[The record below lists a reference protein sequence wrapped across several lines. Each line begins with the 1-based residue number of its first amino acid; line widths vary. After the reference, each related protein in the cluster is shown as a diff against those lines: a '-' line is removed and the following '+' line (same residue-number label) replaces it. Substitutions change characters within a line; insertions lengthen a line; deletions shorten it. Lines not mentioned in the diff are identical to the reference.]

1 MAARNKYFAYSAYGS
16 AFGGVITRPSP
27 LTIPTQAMASL
38 SPSGGY
44 GTSSVENFGINGLAS
59 IRKATTT
66 VQGDGKQTEVTVT
79 IEDADLAGVMQ
90 FGRIVMHLTCTA
102 DPQGAESHISPIG
115 STIEGL
121 RVNGSSID
129 LVNKADVFNTC
140 ATYTALEQAYV
151 KGGLSGLILAPGSLG
166 APCDAKDM
174 NGCLTRQGDV
184 RATLF
189 PLDQIK
195 SPFPIE
201 NGGIRIKDFGTLY
214 FGQMTVSKYRRDL
227 TMLRVEL
234 GCGQEGSGGYGSG
247 GGAGH
252 EEPPN

>member
-16 AFGGVITRPSP
+16 AFGGIITKPDP

-44 GTSSVENFGINGLAS
+44 GTCSVENFGIPGLAS

-66 VQGDGKQTEVTVT
+66 VQGDGKQSEVTVT

-90 FGRIVMHLTCTA
+90 FSRVVLHITCTA
-102 DPQGAESHISPIG
+102 GPNGDESSISPIG

-140 ATYTALEQAYV
+140 STYTSLERAYV
-151 KGGLSGLILAPGSLG
+151 NGDLRGLILAPGSLG
-166 APCDAKDM
+166 APCDAKDL
-174 NGCLTRQGDV
+174 NGCLTRQGNV

-201 NGGIRIKDFGTLY
+201 NGGIRIKDFGTIY
-214 FGQMTVSKYRRDL
+214 VGQMSVSKYSRNL

-234 GCGQEGSGGYGSG
+234 GCDREGSGSYG
-247 GGAGH
+247 GGGGSSQ
-252 EEPPN
+252 EEPPS